1 MEEELNYATVT
12 FNNNGTFIND
22 KPNNLEVIYDEVK
35 TGEQARDTNPD
46 FPENEKK
53 ALVQWPTLLHLV
65 AASLGIICVI
75 LVSVVIALSIHF
87 STIMSEQYR
96 ENINLTAMN
105 QQLWT
110 EKTDLEKQTAELT
123 REKDGLNWTIG
134 VILEYKNFPVNTHCP
149 QKVCKPCLDGW
160 VLFQSNCYLFSKS
173 NYYPESMGWQGS
185 RDQCKQKMA
194 DLVVIESQEEQE
206 FINNHTKDY
215 KHGYWIG
222 LSYRNTMD
230 TWMWVDGSN
239 FTLMY
244 WVTQQPGNQGYCALT
259 PPSAD
264 PLANWHKVNCNLRNR
279 WICETRALI
288 KPDEESA
295 SLSK

>member
-46 FPENEKK
+46 FP
-53 ALVQWPTLLHLV
+53 V
-65 AASLGIICVI
+65 
-75 LVSVVIALSIHF
+75 

-215 KHGYWIG
+215 KDEMHGYWIG

-259 PPSAD
+259 LPRAD